1 MTLIAKAANEETF
14 LNECDNCATCV
25 ISAKNNV
32 ISSCCQK
39 GRGGAGSGLQMTT
52 RPLNPFCA
60 KRFCPP
66 SPPPLGL
73 WHLALPLALLNPCN
87 CMAFLL
93 LKNLFTVS
101 TSPDSLWNP
110 NLEFS
115 VEMKLGYGGAVILC
129 GMAMADFWD
138 AVNAPFMHLG
148 IPRPTH
154 SPIQC
159 LSGGLCFTFLPSSCL
174 WWGGWCVLNRGCQ
187 SPGWPLLIVMYL
199 VMSALYLILSP
210 LKPIGPI
217 N

>member
-1 MTLIAKAANEETF
+1 MTQRQRMKKHF
-14 LNECDNCATCV
+14 WM
-25 ISAKNNV
+25 NV
-32 ISSCCQK
+32 IIAPRVWYQQRTMSSLLVVRRAGE
-39 GRGGAGSGLQMTT
+39 GRAQDYKW
-52 RPLNPFCA
+52 PLDHWTLFAPRGFVHL
-60 KRFCPP
+60 PP
-66 SPPPLGL
+66 LPLGL

-148 IPRPTH
+148 IPQPTH

>member
-1 MTLIAKAANEETF
+1 MCDISKEQCHLF
-14 LNECDNCATCV
+14 LLSE
-25 ISAKNNV
+25 
-32 ISSCCQK
+32 
-39 GRGGAGSGLQMTT
+39 GAGEGRAQDYKW
-52 RPLNPFCA
+52 PLDHWTLFAPRGFV
-60 KRFCPP
+60 
-66 SPPPLGL
+66 
-73 WHLALPLALLNPCN
+73 HLPLHPWDFDTLPCLWL
-87 CMAFLL
+87 AQPLQLHGIPFAQE
-93 LKNLFTVS
+93 FVS

-148 IPRPTH
+148 IPQPTH

>member
-1 MTLIAKAANEETF
+1 MLISLLVINDVSKSKIFAQEFVYGFNYPWLAGKSLFWEFDF
-14 LNECDNCATCV
+14 L
-25 ISAKNNV
+25 
-32 ISSCCQK
+32 
-39 GRGGAGSGLQMTT
+39 
-52 RPLNPFCA
+52 
-60 KRFCPP
+60 
-66 SPPPLGL
+66 
-73 WHLALPLALLNPCN
+73 
-87 CMAFLL
+87 
-93 LKNLFTVS
+93 
-101 TSPDSLWNP
+101 
-110 NLEFS
+110 
-115 VEMKLGYGGAVILC
+115 VEMKLGCPTALILS
-129 GMAMADFWD
+129 GMAMANFWD

-148 IPRPTH
+148 IPQPTH

>member
-1 MTLIAKAANEETF
+1 MCDISKEQCHLF
-14 LNECDNCATCV
+14 LLSEGP
-25 ISAKNNV
+25 
-32 ISSCCQK
+32 
-39 GRGGAGSGLQMTT
+39 GRGGLRTT
-52 RPLNPFCA
+52 NDHWTTEPFLRQEVLSTSPLHPWDFDTLPC
-60 KRFCPP
+60 
-66 SPPPLGL
+66 L
-73 WHLALPLALLNPCN
+73 WLALLNPGN